1 MSTLIPASEFLALQ
15 FSFQAEISSSYQ
27 VAVLDILRR
36 FQQNEIMSI
45 MAPDGELFSPIQF
58 DSPEHKKIYMNSIIE
73 HKDFDVSKIVAKHL
87 NDYCREYQHLFTEET
102 KSQAL
107 LLVIKLYDWIHPGM
121 KDFYNMFLF
130 SLKKDIFSMH
140 NSLSAKEIE
149 AFVYNFCLQTSL
161 SLKRQ
166 FAGIE
171 IDADTRMLLKTKVKI
186 NRGDSQCVLIVTDE
200 AGGCHKNIADHIY
213 SALSVQ
219 NETVALIN
227 ESTLHE
233 HDVLSRFFGIPMTR
247 IYTELFQKRKMATL
261 GKAFRKI
268 NEYLLL
274 FVHDSRPLLLKQAMH
289 YIEETTETSVNRL
302 YITTHK
308 GHMPRYAR
316 TGITL
321 FAQVCDFGEPHTLTS
336 NLLQC
341 ASLAPHLSDFKGL
354 LVSPN
359 NFLNWS
365 ARASVSS
372 LHTIHYVT
380 YPIRV
385 LTEEEYGE
393 LLPIVIEEHKL
404 NKNDNVIRIVL
415 SMGAFGV
422 GGDIR
427 GILHKVISEAETLNG
442 NICYEF
448 ILICGH
454 NILLLEAL
462 KNEYS
467 QVVYP
472 NNKIEIKVLGFLEN
486 KKYIALAKSGILWTK
501 PGGGSVAEALLN
513 NIRCILIFNGY
524 LTWERSNIREMI
536 ERGYGIE
543 YNEDASIFN
552 QIEEAM
558 NLKLNKEC
566 LPSNQCNYPSVAQVL
581 GSFWQPRVS
590 SNRIMRLSTEEKINT
605 NAML

>member
-1 MSTLIPASEFLALQ
+1 M
-15 FSFQAEISSSYQ
+15 
-27 VAVLDILRR
+27 AVLDILRR
-36 FQQNEIMSI
+36 FKQDEIMSI
-45 MAPDGELFSPIQF
+45 KAPDGELFSPIQF
-58 DSPEHKKIYMNSIIE
+58 DSPEHKKIYINAFIE
-73 HKDFDVSKIVAKHL
+73 HKDFDVSKIVAKHF
-87 NDYCREYQHLFTEET
+87 NEYCHEYRHLFTYQAKCE
-102 KSQAL
+102 AL
-107 LLVIKLYDWIHPGM
+107 LLVVKLYNWIHPGM

-130 SLKKDIFSMH
+130 SLKKDVFSTRSH
-140 NSLSAKEIE
+140 LGAKEIE
-149 AFVYNFCLQTSL
+149 AFVYDFCLQTSL
-161 SLKRQ
+161 GLKRQ
-166 FAGIE
+166 FAAIE
-171 IDADTRMLLKTKVKI
+171 INAQTRALLKREIKI

-219 NETVALIN
+219 HETVALIN

-233 HDVLSRFFGIPMTR
+233 HDVLSRFFGIPMSR
-247 IYTELFQKRKMATL
+247 VYTELFQKRKMATL

-274 FVHDSRPLLLKQAMH
+274 FVNDSRPQMLKQAMH

-321 FAQVCDFGEPHTLTS
+321 FAQVCDFGEPHPFTNHLF
-336 NLLQC
+336 QC
-341 ASLAPHLSDFKGL
+341 ASLVPHLSDFKGL

-365 ARASVSS
+365 ARAGVSS
-372 LHTIHYVT
+372 LYTINYVT

-404 NKNDNVIRIVL
+404 NKKDNVIRIVF

-422 GGDIR
+422 EGDVR
-427 GILHKVISEAETLNG
+427 GILNKVISEAETLSANVF
-442 NICYEF
+442 YEF

-454 NILLLEAL
+454 NPSLLEAL

-472 NNKIEIKVLGFLEN
+472 SNKIEIKVLGFLEN
-486 KKYIALAKSGILWTK
+486 KKYVALAKSGILWTK

-513 NIRCILIFNGY
+513 NIRCILIFNEY
-524 LTWERSNIREMI
+524 LIWERPNIREMI

-543 YNEDASIFN
+543 YNEDASILN
-552 QIEEAM
+552 QIDEAKS
-558 NLKLNKEC
+558 LKLNKER
-566 LPSNQCNYPSVAQVL
+566 LPSNQCNYPSVAEVL
-581 GSFWQPRVS
+581 GSFWQPRLLSNTTHRSVEQRVS
-590 SNRIMRLSTEEKINT
+590 INEMR
-605 NAML
+605 